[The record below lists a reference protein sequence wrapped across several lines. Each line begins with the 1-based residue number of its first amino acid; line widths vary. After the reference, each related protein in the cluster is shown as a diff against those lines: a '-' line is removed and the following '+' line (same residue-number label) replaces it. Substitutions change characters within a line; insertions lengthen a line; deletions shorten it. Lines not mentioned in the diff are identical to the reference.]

1 MLERTALRALRVW
14 ARQSHRKPLILRGA
28 RQVGKTTLVHQ
39 FGKEFDSYIYI
50 NLERPS
56 AQKLFHDNP
65 VFEDLVSALFA
76 KSSTLKE
83 SGKTLIFIDEIQN
96 VPEAIQ
102 VLRYFYED
110 TPELYV
116 IATGSLLDSVMG
128 TRHISFP
135 VGRVQFMAL
144 RPFTFVEFLKAMG
157 KDIMA
162 DALINME
169 LPHGLNYEMMSLFKK
184 YMIVGG
190 LPEAVASYVANED
203 VLALNQVFDSLL
215 TTYKEDVDKY
225 TAKPRMQA
233 IIRFILDNGWQEAG
247 HRIHFAKFSNSAY
260 KSIDISEAFRLIE
273 RTFLLE
279 LVYPLH
285 SAKLPVLP
293 QLGKSPK
300 LLWHDI
306 GIVNYVA
313 GMRDD
318 VLFTGE
324 VDDLWNGTIAEQV
337 VAQELLGSSNQ
348 YDVRRY
354 FWVRDARNSQA
365 EVDFVIRYGSK
376 LIPVEVKT
384 GHNSKL
390 RSLHLFME
398 ESPQDVAIR
407 LWNLPPSQDVV
418 QLPSGKRYT
427 LFNLPIYYAG
437 HLEAFLKKQG
447 I

>member
-1 MLERTALRALRVW
+1 MLERSALRALRTW

-50 NLERPS
+50 NLERPN

-65 VFEDLVSALFA
+65 VFEDLVSAIFA

-102 VLRYFYED
+102 ALRYFYED
-110 TPELYV
+110 TPDLYV

-144 RPFTFVEFLKAMG
+144 RPFTFTEFLMAMG
-157 KDIMA
+157 KGMMA
-162 DALINME
+162 DALVNME

-233 IIRFILDNGWQEAG
+233 IIRYILDNGWQEAG
-247 HRIHFAKFSNSAY
+247 HRIHFSKFSNSAY
-260 KSIDISEAFRLIE
+260 KSVDVSEAFRLIE

-285 SAKLPVLP
+285 SAKLPILP

-418 QLPSGKRYT
+418 QLPSGKHYT

-437 HLEAFLKKQG
+437 HLDAFLKKQG